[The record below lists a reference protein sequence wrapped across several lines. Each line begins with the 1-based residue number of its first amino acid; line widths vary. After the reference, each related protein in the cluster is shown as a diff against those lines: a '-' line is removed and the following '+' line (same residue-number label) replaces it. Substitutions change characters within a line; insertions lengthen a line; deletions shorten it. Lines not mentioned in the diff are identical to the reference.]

1 MSVTLNTTLGPLKIE
16 VFCESVPKTAEV
28 SQAKATYSR
37 PSTETDRCNL
47 LTCRTSSR
55 YAHPTITTALLSTA

>member
-28 SQAKATYSR
+28 SQVKATG
-37 PSTETDRCNL
+37 TLDRN
-47 LTCRTSSR
+47 
-55 YAHPTITTALLSTA
+55 